1 MANVKLSAAWTSGA
15 TKSITAAISRL
26 RPRSILSRKA
36 NSERANKRRADK
48 NEIADSFFFQ
58 NKLSSFTFY
67 LSFIITTCKFEIC
80 V

>member
-1 MANVKLSAAWTSGA
+1 MANEKLSAAWTPGA

-48 NEIADSFFFQ
+48 NEIADFFFFSEQ
-58 NKLSSFTFY
+58 TKLLYILPQFY
-67 LSFIITTCKFEIC
+67 YNNL
-80 V
+80 

>member
-1 MANVKLSAAWTSGA
+1 MANEKLSAAWTPGA

-48 NEIADSFFFQ
+48 NEIADFFFPEQ
-58 NKLSSFTFY
+58 TKLPYILPQFY
-67 LSFIITTCKFEIC
+67 YNNL
-80 V
+80 